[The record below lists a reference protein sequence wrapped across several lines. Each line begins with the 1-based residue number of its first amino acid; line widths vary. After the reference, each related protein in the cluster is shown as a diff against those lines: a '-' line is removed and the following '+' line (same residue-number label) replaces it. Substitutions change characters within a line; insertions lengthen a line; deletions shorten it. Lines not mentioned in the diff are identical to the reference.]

1 MALFVTNPR
10 TNAGRPRLGLVAEAK
25 GISRAQAKALRKSN
39 YAAFHAAFESAGGEE
54 ALKSRKRKSGSKAK
68 ARSTSKARST
78 AKAASSAGSRK
89 GGTFMARAAAA
100 YRAGQYAT
108 MKDAMRGLA
117 GTKASRATGRAR
129 DARGR
134 FQNPSVA
141 VVSGTLDTV
150 GNLVD
155 RIPVIGGFV
164 GPLVAPLGVGALAAG
179 AHYALVRAALPYVP
193 DQVFAYVN
201 PIKFTITGAAAATTI
216 TFVPVLAARDRQ
228 VVAAA
233 VLTVGA
239 ALDLYTFL
247 STRFGSVQDSFF
259 TDASEQVSLEGLA
272 AQYSGLG
279 AQYGGLAAQYGGIA
293 TTDVDLTAEYSDAA
307 GGDAAYCGA
316 DFSAAE
322 GQALLSGMDSW
333 CGTFGRPARSTGRVL
348 TGRSRHAGLPGHR
361 WGWLIRAIG
370 FEKAQQVAALPPK
383 DRLKVIASL
392 KAACAEAAEREVA
405 QLSVDG
411 FGAPGAYGP
420 PGAHAAPGAFGAIV
434 YQGEGI

>member
-10 TNAGRPRLGLVAEAK
+10 TNAGRPKVGLVAAAK
-25 GISRAQAKALRKSN
+25 GISRKQAAQLRKKN
-39 YAAFHAAFESAGGEE
+39 YEAFQAAFEAAGGES
-54 ALKSRKRKSGSKAK
+54 AIKRRKRKAGSKAR
-68 ARSTSKARST
+68 ASTKSTKST
-78 AKAASSAGSRK
+78 AKGAK
-89 GGTFMARAAAA
+89 NTFMSRAAAA
-100 YRAGQYAT
+100 VRAGQYPS
-108 MKDAMRGLA
+108 MKAAMKAMKGSA
-117 GTKASRATGRAR
+117 GTKAAAAGGRRR

-134 FQNPSVA
+134 FLNPGVA

-150 GNLVD
+150 GNVVD
-155 RIPVIGGFV
+155 RIPLIGGFV

-247 STRFGSVQDSFF
+247 STRFGSVQDPFGAG
-259 TDASEQVSLEGLA
+259 TADTVSLEGLA
-272 AQYSGLG
+272 AQYSGL
-279 AQYGGLAAQYGGIA
+279 AAQYSGLA
-293 TTDVDLTAEYSDAA
+293 TSDVDLVSEYSDAA

-333 CGTFGRPARSTGRVL
+333 CGAFGRPARSTGRVL

-370 FEKAQQVAALPPK
+370 FDKAQQIAALPP
-383 DRLKVIASL
+383 RERVKVIASL
-392 KAACAEAAEREVA
+392 KEACVKAAEQEIA

-420 PGAHAAPGAFGAIV
+420 PGAHAAPGAFGAVV
-434 YQGEGI
+434 YQGEGL